1 MTIDFKDFVNEIDI
15 LGTMV
20 LQLHEN
26 FDLLPNV
33 GQGDISMFGRC
44 FVVHVVD
51 IHQFDRNVARRV
63 LAIVETAMELCSI
76 LCKSVMSTKQ
86 AGTYAWK
93 TLP

>member
-1 MTIDFKDFVNEIDI
+1 MNKIDV
-15 LGTMV
+15 LSTMV

-26 FDLLPNV
+26 LDLLPNV

-44 FVVHVVD
+44 FVVHVVN

-63 LAIVETAMELCSI
+63 LAIVETIMEFCSI
-76 LCKSVMSTKQ
+76 FCKSVKCTSAK
-86 AGTYAWK
+86 TYAWK